1 MCVRGRSAG
10 RGGSVRLLFTSP
22 HNPVYEV
29 VTAKQTP
36 TSGVAI
42 TSRLKKLNFPPFV
55 KDLFC
60 GKFNKSMLSYAEVLN
75 YERHRILEA
84 KIASISTYLND
95 RKSGIL
101 DSDGLIS
108 PEILA
113 WCRTEGLYGLLGP
126 PARGGKDLLL
136 TEVARIH
143 EELGREMSLSE
154 HLYTADMLGYRA
166 VLEHGS
172 ARMHEEYLG
181 ALGDG
186 SMLASLAVTEKSS
199 GSDLG
204 SIQMTAKY
212 NPDDETYWLTGTK
225 TWVPN
230 PHNSELFVVVAK
242 NKSKNYMGEEEVGL
256 TVFLVDSS
264 KGGVSVGTKYDATAY
279 SGLHFADVEF
289 NCKGDTTYMIITWHY
304 KNFLVLSNTFFSSKI
319 FYTWKPWRWWTAHSV
334 ASKSE

>member
-1 MCVRGRSAG
+1 MFSMCVRGRSAG

-113 WCRTEGLYGLLGP
+113 F
-126 PARGGKDLLL
+126 K
-136 TEVARIH
+136 
-143 EELGREMSLSE
+143 
-154 HLYTADMLGYRA
+154 
-166 VLEHGS
+166 
-172 ARMHEEYLG
+172 
-181 ALGDG
+181 
-186 SMLASLAVTEKSS
+186 
-199 GSDLG
+199 
-204 SIQMTAKY
+204 
-212 NPDDETYWLTGTK
+212 
-225 TWVPN
+225 
-230 PHNSELFVVVAK
+230 
-242 NKSKNYMGEEEVGL
+242 
-256 TVFLVDSS
+256 
-264 KGGVSVGTKYDATAY
+264 
-279 SGLHFADVEF
+279 
-289 NCKGDTTYMIITWHY
+289 
-304 KNFLVLSNTFFSSKI
+304 
-319 FYTWKPWRWWTAHSV
+319 
-334 ASKSE
+334 